1 MLRRGFFLMN
11 SSHRKLN
18 IDKLTDDSKLHAI
31 SALNIVDFL
40 AIKFR
45 V

>member
-1 MLRRGFFLMN
+1 MLRRGFFFLMP
-11 SSHRKLN
+11 SHRKFN
-18 IDKLTDDSKLHAI
+18 IDKPTDDSKLHAI
-31 SALNIVDFL
+31 SALNTVDFL